1 MPDVVEIENLSW
13 GEADWRH
20 FVQDVVVSVTKIV
33 KKPYVAGKK
42 QGWWIIP
49 VKTTDDLLVFE
60 VVPRLQ
66 RNHGSS
72 SWFWK
77 VKCYLFGMRIWK
89 GFHCEFLGG
98 LVFQGAVT
106 TVPLYLLVSCD

>member
-20 FVQDVVVSVTKIV
+20 FVQDVVVSVAKIV

-60 VVPRLQ
+60 VVPRLSIG
-66 RNHGSS
+66 RWNVTFLGCTS
-72 SWFWK
+72 
-77 VKCYLFGMRIWK
+77 GRA
-89 GFHCEFLGG
+89 HCEFLGG
-98 LVFQGAVT
+98 LVFPGAVT